1 MISSINSTVSA
12 LQAYVKQ
19 LGVTANN
26 IANVNT
32 EGYKKYQA
40 VLEEGPFGDVQLE
53 VNRVDSPG
61 YPLRRYEDGQWSEKQ
76 MSNTQL
82 TEEIPDL
89 MIAQRAYEANLKT
102 VKTQDHMLG
111 SLLDIVM

>member
-1 MISSINSTVSA
+1 MIPSINSSVSA
-12 LQAYVKQ
+12 LHAYVKK

-40 VLEEGPFGDVQLE
+40 ILEEDTFGGVQVE
-53 VNRVDSPG
+53 VNRVDTPG
-61 YPLRRYEDGQWSEKQ
+61 YPYRRYEDGQWSEKE
-76 MSNTQL
+76 MSNTDL

-89 MIAQRAYEANLKT
+89 IIAQRAYEANLKT

-111 SLLDIVM
+111 SLLDIVT